1 MRWIPGGGAGGGP
14 GAGAGAALVVVVE
27 REKQP
32 EQTVAPAKTIPRAKN
47 FIMQVPQVKDPAPQ
61 RAHHSFRPR
70 LCVARLQYL
79 VSPPPLVAPL
89 AQSSLIRCFSM
100 DEELVAPL

>member
-1 MRWIPGGGAGGGP
+1 VRWIPGGGAGGGP

-47 FIMQVPQVKDPAPQ
+47 FIMQVPDGRSAW
-61 RAHHSFRPR
+61 
-70 LCVARLQYL
+70 
-79 VSPPPLVAPL
+79 LVASLYNL
-89 AQSSLIRCFSM
+89 ALSRSM
-100 DEELVAPL
+100 GHFLARSR